1 MSHIH
6 IPDGVLPAWLW
17 VGGWIAA
24 LAIVFLAGRVAE
36 RSQVRRKVPL
46 LAVVSA
52 VMLVGMSSEI
62 VPLAYHVNLTVI
74 GGVLLGPA
82 LSVIA
87 AFIVE
92 VVLAMLGHGGV
103 TVLGLNTLMI
113 SAEMIVGWALFRGL
127 LAALGATRLRWAAAL
142 ATVLTLATTTTL
154 LVGIVALAGAGAT
167 ARETGALDPARMT
180 FANPLSGG
188 VVHFGLLSN
197 AGGAGR
203 SAPTS
208 SGAPGAAEPRETPAA
223 PLSVRR
229 FAIVVYTLGPIGW
242 LIEAL
247 ITAWVLGYVGRVRP
261 GLLDAGPLAVMRP
274 LPDDEEVR

>member
-17 VGGWIAA
+17 VGGWVLA
-24 LAIVFLAGRVAE
+24 LAVVFLAGRLAE
-36 RSQVRRKVPL
+36 RTEVRRKVPL

-52 VMLVGMSSEI
+52 LMLVAMSSEI

-74 GGVLLGPA
+74 AGVLLGPV

-113 SAEMIVGWALFRGL
+113 AAEMVLGWALFR
-127 LAALGATRLRWAAAL
+127 ALIGMLSRRRVRAAAGI

-154 LVGIVALAGAGAT
+154 LVLIVALAGGGA
-167 ARETGALDPARMT
+167 AAKRETGALNPATMT

-188 VVHFGLLSN
+188 VVRAGLF
-197 AGGAGR
+197 AGSEG
-203 SAPTS
+203 
-208 SGAPGAAEPRETPAA
+208 TPASTDASTTPTA
-223 PLSVRR
+223 PAGQTLSVKR
-229 FAIVVYTLGPIGW
+229 FALVVYTLGPIGW
-242 LIEAL
+242 LLEAL
-247 ITAWVLGYVGRVRP
+247 ISAWVLGYVARVRP
-261 GLLDAGPLAVMRP
+261 GLLWDGALANQERHV
-274 LPDDEEVR
+274 LGDEGVR